1 MTFKKGDIVNIK
13 CEARPGPLDEV
24 AITISSDAGIVSG
37 FVKRSLIETRGGNS
51 YVRGKIVKVDGDMV
65 EVQIP
70 GSFFTSARGV
80 TSVPRNWADSNM
92 EHVQ

>member
-24 AITISSDAGIVSG
+24 AITISSAVGVVSG
-37 FVKRSLIETRGGNS
+37 FVKQPLIEKRGEES
-51 YVRGKIVKVDGDMV
+51 FVRGRIVKIDGDMV

-80 TSVPRNWADSNM
+80 TSVPRDWADSNM
-92 EHVQ
+92 EHV